1 MVAVNL
7 GACVKYHLY
16 GFFVTIFPTL
26 LQAKWLC
33 PGMVTADTFARVT
46 SRRKPRRQLT
56 AGDVVDGLSGA
67 SASQR
72 LISIPGRRGGEQS

>member
-1 MVAVNL
+1 
-7 GACVKYHLY
+7 
-16 GFFVTIFPTL
+16 
-26 LQAKWLC
+26 
-33 PGMVTADTFARVT
+33 MVTADTFARVT